1 MPEAALGIAA
11 FASAMQRLRTPAPC
25 DAAVI
30 ASMDNPSTAPLAPI
44 FLSHGSPMTA
54 LEPGEVGPF
63 WQRLGAAVDAGS
75 RPRAILAVSAHSLA
89 REPLL
94 MAAAQHTTVHDFGG
108 FPEPLYRLRYDAP
121 GAPDLAQQVAGL
133 IRGAGL
139 PVHVTHDGGLDH
151 GIWAPLR
158 FIWPEARIPVLPLAF
173 PPDWSPAK
181 LMALGQALAP
191 LAAQGVLV
199 YATGSLTHNLRLL
212 FGAGQR
218 PPLDAP
224 EIPQSAAFRQWF
236 AQRGAAADWAAL
248 TDYRRQAPHAALMH
262 PTDEHLL
269 PLYVAAGAAGA
280 SPQAVHLHGSLTY
293 GCLGMDAYAFGDA
306 APALAQR
313 VAATAGP
320 ASTTPSPA

>member
-1 MPEAALGIAA
+1 MDT
-11 FASAMQRLRTPAPC
+11 TP
-25 DAAVI
+25 
-30 ASMDNPSTAPLAPI
+30 TPLAPI

-63 WQRLGAAVDAGS
+63 WQRLGPALAAGGK
-75 RPRAILAVSAHSLA
+75 PRAILAVSAHSLA

-94 MAAAQHTTVHDFGG
+94 MAAARHSTVHDFGG

-121 GAPDLAQQVAGL
+121 GAPALAQQVAGL
-133 IRGAGL
+133 LQSAGL
-139 PVHVTHDGGLDH
+139 PVHVADEGGLDH

-158 FIWPEARIPVLPLAF
+158 FIWPEADIPVLPLAF

-191 LAAQGVLV
+191 LTQQGVLV

-212 FGAGQR
+212 FGPGAR
-218 PPLDAP
+218 PALDAP

-236 AQRGAAADWAAL
+236 ARHSAAADWPAL
-248 TDYRRQAPHAALMH
+248 LDYRSQAPHAVLMH

-269 PLYVAAGAAGA
+269 PFYVAAGAAGA
-280 SPQAVHLHGSLTY
+280 APVGLRLHSSLTY

-306 APALAQR
+306 AASLAQR
-313 VAATAGP
+313 LQPAATAV
-320 ASTTPSPA
+320 